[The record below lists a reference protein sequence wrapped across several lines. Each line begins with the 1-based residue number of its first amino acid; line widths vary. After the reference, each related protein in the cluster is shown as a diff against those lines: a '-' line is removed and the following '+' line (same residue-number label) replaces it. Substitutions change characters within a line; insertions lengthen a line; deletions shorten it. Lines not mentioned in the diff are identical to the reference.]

1 MKDIHPSNSE
11 KLGVSQASRP
21 EETGSSE
28 TQSGCTEAV
37 TVGLIVCFVTTHVYN
52 SRVSAEQSFQLFK
65 PVMLVSW
72 LIKCTLPSN
81 LIFNPNFRKKRDQR
95 NFHCNHLVKS
105 PGLAQV
111 EVRPSQVRIRGA
123 GRGHHPG
130 RRNQRSSLG

>member
-11 KLGVSQASRP
+11 KLGVSQALRP

-37 TVGLIVCFVTTHVYN
+37 TVGPIVCFVTTHVYN

-65 PVMLVSW
+65 PVLLMSW

-81 LIFNPNFRKKRDQR
+81 LIFNPNFKK
-95 NFHCNHLVKS
+95 NN
-105 PGLAQV
+105 
-111 EVRPSQVRIRGA
+111 
-123 GRGHHPG
+123 
-130 RRNQRSSLG
+130 RSEKFPLQSSG